1 MVNYDKRG
9 NISSLTRNTFDDI
22 NGALQIDNLTYTYNS
37 ASNQLSKIAD
47 ASNNAQ
53 GFNINGALSSAA
65 YTYDLNGSLR
75 TDPYKKITS
84 INYYYNNL
92 PKEIV
97 FNFGVSNINR
107 IRFTYDAMGTKL
119 RKQVLNN
126 SGTVTAQQDYV
137 DGIDYNNN
145 AIEAIYH
152 NAGRAVWN
160 GSTWRYEFN
169 VTDHLG
175 NVRAVISDLNSDKIL
190 NFTNN
195 ATTHEIINSFA
206 QYPFGM
212 AMANDGA
219 FNNTLTPD
227 TKYRY
232 NGKELNEDLGLNM
245 YLSRAKERDDYGARF
260 YDPSVGRFTTVDP
273 LAEKMPSWS
282 PYNYTFNNPLRFI
295 DPDGQEPEP
304 PGWLAQIK
312 QSVTDAGS
320 RIKNYFN
327 VQNLVSGNESQKFE
341 SIGKMNQ
348 VANASKEITNNIY
361 DAIDSGAEC
370 VGNACDL
377 VQDAAL
383 ATALSEGTTTPV
395 TGPIAGGAE
404 VLGNLA
410 LGMQIGTDYARDGK
424 IDKTGSQIV
433 VKVVTGTAGKYLDDK
448 ISSIKNLGKTGDQT
462 KASVKAVSN
471 GVLNT
476 TEKVINKKIDE
487 NKSSSGTWWG
497 GGAKY

>member
-137 DGIDYNNN
+137 DGIEYNNN
-145 AIEAIYH
+145 VIEAIYH
-152 NAGRAVWN
+152 SAGRAVWN
-160 GSTWRYEFN
+160 GSAWRYEFN

-175 NVRAVISDLNSDKIL
+175 NVRAVISDLNNDKIL
-190 NFTNN
+190 NFTQIS
-195 ATTHEIINSFA
+195 TTHEIINSFA

-245 YLSRAKERDDYGARF
+245 YDYGARF
-260 YDPSVGRFTTVDP
+260 YDPSIGRFTTVDP
-273 LAEKMPSWS
+273 LADEMVEWS
-282 PYNYTFNNPLRFI
+282 PYNYTFNNPINMI
-295 DPDGQEPEP
+295 DPDGRAPWPITPMGFGYLMDKLASRVKRAIGYEKQGYTATSAHVKAFGDDVGGLIRDAVDEI
-304 PGWLAQIK
+304 PGAGEFASAVEGDYAGAALGLIPGGKKMRTVIEDVSDAS
-312 QSVTDAGS
+312 SVSKKTDK
-320 RIKNYFN
+320 IKNPFGSKGKPDHQAKVDELAKKAAAEN
-327 VQNLVSGNESQKFE
+327 PDMRIVTERKIQGHDSKRKPDVQVIDPNTGKAKYIYEAERRPESTRNKKREEEYKRLNIPNE
-341 SIGKMNQ
+341 
-348 VANASKEITNNIY
+348 THR
-361 DAIDSGAEC
+361 
-370 VGNACDL
+370 VGN
-377 VQDAAL
+377 
-383 ATALSEGTTTPV
+383 
-395 TGPIAGGAE
+395 
-404 VLGNLA
+404 
-410 LGMQIGTDYARDGK
+410 
-424 IDKTGSQIV
+424 
-433 VKVVTGTAGKYLDDK
+433 
-448 ISSIKNLGKTGDQT
+448 
-462 KASVKAVSN
+462 
-471 GVLNT
+471 
-476 TEKVINKKIDE
+476 
-487 NKSSSGTWWG
+487 
-497 GGAKY
+497 